1 MHPRTN
7 SRERV
12 SHRAEHA
19 RGTHAKPISVTQM
32 NLFEF
37 FARRRRRTRSRGQ
50 SLVEFAL
57 ILPLLLVFLATILDL
72 GRIYYANISL
82 LNAAREGAFQA
93 SKTPDSYQYDQP
105 CDTATN
111 LIVCRVQLESKGSMV
126 EVDESQIDMT
136 CSKSGCPLEA
146 NSTATVHV
154 RGEFQLITPILGFI
168 FGGQTLEL
176 DTAATQQIEYFPTG
190 GVETLPPDPVA
201 AFTASDLTGE
211 APFAVS
217 FDATSS
223 SGNPTDWLWDFGDGE
238 FAHGD
243 PQVTHVFDDAG
254 TYVVMLRVI
263 NLTGDDFSTMTIE
276 ITAPA
281 ATPTPT
287 PTGTPTPT
295 PTPSPTPEACAF
307 PPNIIGMSPSAADNA
322 LSGAGW
328 TYVIYG
334 DLTTGNK
341 NKIQAQNPDHNN
353 CTMKSSVTIIAH
365 YRPGV

>member
-1 MHPRTN
+1 MHPRTD

-19 RGTHAKPISVTQM
+19 RGTHAKPTSVTQM

-93 SKTPDSYQYDQP
+93 SKTPDSYQDGQP
-105 CDTATN
+105 CNTTTN

-126 EVDESQIDMT
+126 EVDESEIAVS

-146 NSTATVHV
+146 NSTV
-154 RGEFQLITPILGFI
+154 RVEVTGQFQLITPILGVI
-168 FGGQTLEL
+168 FGGQTIDMESS
-176 DTAATQQIEYFPTG
+176 ATQQIEYYPTG
-190 GVETLPPDPVA
+190 GVATAPPSPVA
-201 AFTASDLTGE
+201 LFTASDTTGE

-223 SGNPTDWLWDFGDGE
+223 SGSPDDWLWDFGDGVYASHE
-238 FAHGD
+238 A
-243 PQVTHVFDDAG
+243 QVTHVYTEPG
-254 TYVVMLRVI
+254 TYVVTLRII
-263 NLTGDDFSTMTIE
+263 NIAGDATATMTID
-276 ITAPA
+276 ITAPE

-287 PTGTPTPT
+287 PEGTPT
-295 PTPSPTPEACAF
+295 PTPSPSPTPEICAN
-307 PPNIIGMSPSAADNA
+307 PPNILGKNPTVAAND
-322 LSGAGW
+322 LSSAGW
-328 TYVIYG
+328 TYVIYS
-334 DLTTGNK
+334 DLDTGAK
-341 NKIQAQNPDHNN
+341 NKIQAQSPDHTL
-353 CTMKSSVTIIAH
+353 CVMKSTTTIVAH